1 MCRSASSV
9 FVNGGAMKRGGRG
22 RIAALCLALLLH
34 AGAVVLMVITEVR
47 PAGMTVFLLVW
58 IMLDCLRL
66 ISLRRPTVAAFIS
79 LEILIALTLLSR
91 FKFAWLWLH

>member
-1 MCRSASSV
+1 MPQCI
-9 FVNGGAMKRGGRG
+9 KRFRQRRRHEEGRPRQDG
-22 RIAALCLALLLH
+22 CSLLALLLH
-34 AGAVVLMVITEVR
+34 AGAVALMVITEVR

-58 IMLDCLRL
+58 IMLDCLWL
-66 ISLRRPTVAAFIS
+66 ILLRRPTVAAFIS